1 MLINDLCPKHTKWN
15 PSYPPGVSRDLL
27 NKDYLKE
34 HWAQHNFSDLPMF
47 KNKDGFSR
55 SKTYIKTEQP
65 DFGHSSREWA
75 QHCFVSTFGM
85 YTNDVFIAKKY
96 LEYMA
101 AFDSNHGPVQYAEQE
116 DQEATIDIFD
126 FIET

>member
-15 PSYPPGVSRDLL
+15 PSFPPGVSRDLL
-27 NKDYLKE
+27 AKDYLKE
-34 HWAQHNFSDLPMF
+34 YWFAHNFKDLPMF
-47 KNKDGFSR
+47 KNKDQYSR
-55 SKTYIKTEQP
+55 SRTYVRTEQP

-85 YTNDVFIAKKY
+85 YTNDLFLAKKY

-101 AFDSNHGPVQYAEQE
+101 AFDSSYGPIQYAEPEEQT
-116 DQEATIDIFD
+116 ANTNIFN
-126 FIET
+126 FIEN